1 MKFSMGNFKDK
12 MQKPEFYDMFMNAYS
27 EELFKIPQLIGTGSA
42 DFSAKMNND
51 MMARLNA
58 AK

>member
-1 MKFSMGNFKDK
+1 
-12 MQKPEFYDMFMNAYS
+12 MNAYS